1 MGAAIVTLL
10 FGSGCGLYYFLT
22 LPNSVHLSNNE
33 GYFIMLL
40 TFIFVFSVVGLI
52 LWTDQVRDFYRA
64 KHGLIPTLIK
74 IVTFPIW
81 VFGMLLALLGA
92 YGAAKGVRDWSHK
105 SN

>member
-1 MGAAIVTLL
+1 MGSTIVTLL
-10 FGSGCGLYYFLT
+10 FGSGFGLYYFLT
-22 LPNSVHLSNNE
+22 LPNDVHISANA

-40 TFIFVFSVVGLI
+40 TVIFIFSVVGLI
-52 LWTDQVRDFYRA
+52 LFTDQVRDFYRT

-81 VFGMLLALLGA
+81 VFGMLLVLLGA

-105 SN
+105 GK